1 MCWGSA
7 KASQKVAYN
16 LSDSESF
23 DIRCFLFA
31 AFIIKYCKWLSVVKN
46 VIKMKNVSQ
55 LTFDWKKLRQ
65 FSIARWPK
73 EMGTTHGI
81 EHWDRVAKF
90 GEMLYVDSVD
100 MNVVVAFAYLHD
112 AERINNYIDD
122 MHGQRASMLVDS
134 IRHNY
139 LRDFNDEQVSL
150 LKRACELHT
159 LKHRTGNITIDTCF
173 DADRLDLPRVGITPE
188 PERMATSQGAKIASN
203 PFYIRFY
210 DETISAWSDKNGLI

>member
-1 MCWGSA
+1 MCLGSA

-46 VIKMKNVSQ
+46 VMKMKNVSQ

-90 GEMLYVDSVD
+90 GEMLYVDGVD
-100 MNVVVAFAYLHD
+100 INVVVAFAYLHD
-112 AERINNYIDD
+112 VERINNYVDD

-139 LRDFNDEQVSL
+139 YE
-150 LKRACELHT
+150 T
-159 LKHRTGNITIDTCF
+159 LMMNKFLC
-173 DADRLDLPRVGITPE
+173 
-188 PERMATSQGAKIASN
+188 SN
-203 PFYIRFY
+203 VHVNFIH
-210 DETISAWSDKNGLI
+210 

>member
-1 MCWGSA
+1 M
-7 KASQKVAYN
+7 KM
-16 LSDSESF
+16 
-23 DIRCFLFA
+23 
-31 AFIIKYCKWLSVVKN
+31 VKT
-46 VIKMKNVSQ
+46 
-55 LTFDWKKLRQ
+55 TFDWQKLRQ
-65 FSIARWPK
+65 FSIALWPK

-90 GEMLYVDSVD
+90 GEMLYVDGVD
-100 MNVVVAFAYLHD
+100 INVVVAFAYLHD
-112 AERINNYIDD
+112 VERINNYVDD

-150 LKRACELHT
+150 LKYACELHT